1 MVNIKIPTAK
11 TRSRKRV
18 SDTDLT
24 SSEQRTRTN
33 DDIDLDLDLSDDLK
47 GIVSALNQIKERAH
61 KDDLKKNE
69 ETISSVATEMRTMIE
84 EVKSKLEKDRQNFAK
99 ALSKSS
105 KEDETA
111 KFQALYEKFTKEK
124 ATHLQAIKDTIS
136 KFEEEKERLFAKYE
150 QLRKRERSLISE
162 QERACAEKIAQLEES
177 LKRKKQDDKTF
188 SLLRKTLGS
197 FLDTGSDEDFPADD

>member
-1 MVNIKIPTAK
+1 MGNIKIPTAK

-18 SDTDLT
+18 SDTDL
-24 SSEQRTRTN
+24 SSSDQRKQTN

-162 QERACAEKIAQLEES
+162 QEKACAEKIAQLEES